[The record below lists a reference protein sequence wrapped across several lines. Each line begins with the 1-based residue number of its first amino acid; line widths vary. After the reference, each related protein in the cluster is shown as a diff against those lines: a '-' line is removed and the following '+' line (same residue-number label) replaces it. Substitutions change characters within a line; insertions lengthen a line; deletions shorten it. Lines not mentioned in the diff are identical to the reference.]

1 MFDAPRNKLLTAM
14 RWVSLLNA
22 RMPVGGPRSW
32 KVANAVIKVG
42 KALLMIELETL
53 VTKAYRL
60 INARIV
66 IFREF
71 EKLRG
76 SAGSGDG
83 LYQHCQ
89 KGKMKARRSNVL
101 GIQVDMILF
110 DFMMTRACSYEF
122 SVCCR

>member
-1 MFDAPRNKLLTAM
+1 MFEQPRNKLLTAI
-14 RWVSLLNA
+14 RWVNLLNG
-22 RMPVGGPRSW
+22 RIPVGGPRSW

-53 VTKAYRL
+53 VTKAYIL
-60 INARIV
+60 INARIM

-83 LYQHCQ
+83 LH
-89 KGKMKARRSNVL
+89 KHLSDGRLA
-101 GIQVDMILF
+101 IW
-110 DFMMTRACSYEF
+110 
-122 SVCCR
+122 